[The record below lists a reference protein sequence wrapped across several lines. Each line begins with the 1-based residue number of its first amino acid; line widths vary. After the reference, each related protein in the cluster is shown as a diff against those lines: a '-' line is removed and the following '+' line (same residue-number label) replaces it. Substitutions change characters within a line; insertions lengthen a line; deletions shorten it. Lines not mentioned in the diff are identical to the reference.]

1 MNQFPITQDLILKN
15 KNGWLEIR
23 LNNAVNRN
31 ALKESLVEELLIVFE
46 VAKDNTDIRGIV
58 LRGDGGVFCAGAD
71 LKKMKKITESG
82 REAKNEAYD
91 LSMTIGKLLK
101 VINQAPQIVVSVTEG
116 FALAGGFGIA
126 CASDFVISLENTK
139 FGLTETKIGLTPSQI
154 SKYVINKLGYSK
166 ARKMM
171 LLGTLIDGLEA
182 SKIGLVDFVAKNNE
196 ALEKKIKD
204 FKSQVNDCSPTA
216 VATTKKILSFNQ
228 NIDSQRAADLF
239 SDSIISN
246 DGKEGFESFF
256 NKRKPSWTIKK

>member
-1 MNQFPITQDLILKN
+1 
-15 KNGWLEIR
+15 
-23 LNNAVNRN
+23 
-31 ALKESLVEELLIVFE
+31 
-46 VAKDNTDIRGIV
+46 
-58 LRGDGGVFCAGAD
+58 
-71 LKKMKKITESG
+71 
-82 REAKNEAYD
+82 
-91 LSMTIGKLLK
+91 
-101 VINQAPQIVVSVTEG
+101 
-116 FALAGGFGIA
+116 
-126 CASDFVISLENTK
+126 
-139 FGLTETKIGLTPSQI
+139 
-154 SKYVINKLGYSK
+154 
-166 ARKMM
+166 M

-216 VATTKKILSFNQ
+216 VATTKKVLSFNQ

>member
-1 MNQFPITQDLILKN
+1 MNQFPITQDLILNN
-15 KNGWLEIR
+15 KNGWLEIL

-46 VAKDNTDIRGIV
+46 VAKVNTDIRGIV
-58 LRGDGGVFCAGAD
+58 LRGNGGVFCAGAD
-71 LKKMKKITESG
+71 LKKMKKITKSG
-82 REAKNEAYD
+82 KEAKNQAYD

-182 SKIGLVDFVAKNNE
+182 SEIGLVDFVAKNNE
-196 ALEKKIKD
+196 GLEKKIKD
-204 FKSQVNDCSPTA
+204 FKSQVNECSPTA

>member
-1 MNQFPITQDLILKN
+1 MNQFPITQDLILNN

-23 LNNAVNRN
+23 LNNAINRN
-31 ALKESLVEELLIVFE
+31 ALKENLVEELLTVFE
-46 VAKDNTDIRGIV
+46 VAKDNKNIRGIL
-58 LRGDGGVFCAGAD
+58 LRGDDGVFCAGAD

-82 REAKNEAYD
+82 KEAKNQAYD

-154 SKYVINKLGYSK
+154 SKYVINKLGFSK

-182 SKIGLVDFVAKNNE
+182 SKVGLVDFVVKNNVE
-196 ALEKKIKD
+196 LEKKIKA
-204 FKSQVNDCSPTA
+204 FKAQVNDCSPSA
-216 VATTKKILSFNQ
+216 IATTKKILSFNQ
-228 NIDSQRAADLF
+228 NIDPQLAADLF

-246 DGKEGFESFF
+246 DGKEGFDSFF
-256 NKRKPSWTIKK
+256 NKRKPSWSIKK

>member
-1 MNQFPITQDLILKN
+1 MNQFPKTQDLILKN

-23 LNNAVNRN
+23 LNNAVSRN

-82 REAKNEAYD
+82 KEAKNQAYD

-116 FALAGGFGIA
+116 FALAGGFGIV

-216 VATTKKILSFNQ
+216 VATTKKILSFSQ

>member
-1 MNQFPITQDLILKN
+1 MNQFPITQDLILNN

-23 LNNAVNRN
+23 LNNAINRN
-31 ALKESLVEELLIVFE
+31 ALKESLVEDLLTVFE
-46 VAKDNTDIRGIV
+46 VAKDNKDIRGIV

-82 REAKNEAYD
+82 KDAKKQAYD
-91 LSMTIGKLLK
+91 LSITIGTLLK

-154 SKYVINKLGYSK
+154 SKYVINKLGFSK

-182 SKIGLVDFVAKNNE
+182 SKVGLVDFVVKNNVE
-196 ALEKKIKD
+196 LEKKIKD
-204 FKSQVNDCSPTA
+204 FKAQVNDCSPNA
-216 VATTKKILSFNQ
+216 IATTKKILSINQ
-228 NIDSQRAADLF
+228 NIDSHLAADLF

-246 DGKEGFESFF
+246 DGKEGFDSFF
-256 NKRKPSWTIKK
+256 NKRKPSWSIKK

>member
-31 ALKESLVEELLIVFE
+31 ALKESLVKELLIVFE

-82 REAKNEAYD
+82 IEAKNQAYD

-116 FALAGGFGIA
+116 FALAGGFGIV

-216 VATTKKILSFNQ
+216 IATTKKVLSFNQ
-228 NIDSQRAADLF
+228 NIDSQIAADLF